1 MSNDIDIDKLSKY
14 ANSLENVESQ
24 NNNLPDI
31 EKQTA
36 ILNFEIKTADLVDR
50 KLITKVKQKLGD
62 AIIFAF
68 KLFVVMQV
76 VGFIIIIQNL
86 LDIGLDNTQRYSLLG
101 GLLSAS
107 FVEVVGLVIV
117 YIKYVL
123 GK

>member
-14 ANSLENVESQ
+14 ANSLENVESP